1 VQVRFSS
8 YYLLMIAICLSSE
21 ARASELDVETWRQ
34 LWTRCR
40 IAIEQGE
47 KLNTQGLIDLGP
59 SIMRVAPITVEG
71 LDAPLMPGYEV
82 REQSWKPPD
91 SSFVLVE
98 GEYDDKRR
106 RCDVRLGLNVPPVTS
121 VEEADFVSAFKEERQ
136 LLVADGTHEERNPD
150 PLFST
155 NLGVGPLAR
164 SDNGCSIM
172 SGLQIETRPGREPV
186 FNSFAAEQS
195 SCLTQP

>member
-1 VQVRFSS
+1 MRFSS
-8 YYLLMIAICLSSE
+8 FYLLMIAICLSSE

-82 REQSWKPPD
+82 REQSWQPPN

-150 PLFST
+150 PIFST

>member
-1 VQVRFSS
+1 MRFSS
-8 YYLLMIAICLSSE
+8 FYLLMIAICLSSE

-82 REQSWKPPD
+82 LEQRWQPPG

-98 GEYDDKRR
+98 GEYPDERR
-106 RCDVRLGLNVPPVTS
+106 SCEVRLAPNVPSVTS
-121 VEEADFVSAFKEERQ
+121 VEEAAFVSAFIQERR
-136 LLVADGTHEERNPD
+136 LLVASGTHEERNPD
-150 PLFST
+150 PIYST
-155 NLGVGPLAR
+155 NLGVGSLAR
-164 SDNGCSIM
+164 SGSGCRII
-172 SGLQIETRPGREPV
+172 SGLHVETRPGREPF

>member
-1 VQVRFSS
+1 MRFSS